1 MEEAGANALIL
12 QMKGREG
19 QLNWVSQ
26 QPLAVAAGVS
36 GQDQSVN
43 DALTAWNQ
51 GEVYTV
57 ARLCCFRDNTLPYQN
72 NAVALRAS
80 YGNWRDELGLRWLD
94 PAKAEGQAY
103 VAGLCGELAALGFD
117 EIVLECWAY
126 PSRGNLD
133 VITDGPAGDRQAVTD
148 LALALLEQID
158 AETEGYDVRISLVA
172 DGELLERTGL
182 DLNSLDQWEGNIWT
196 VGEGEYL
203 AGLDKNADGGRIVR
217 IVSALEGKEAGAQG
231 VLPEP
236 ELG

>member
-1 MEEAGANALIL
+1 M
-12 QMKGREG
+12 
-19 QLNWVSQ
+19 
-26 QPLAVAAGVS
+26 
-36 GQDQSVN
+36 
-43 DALTAWNQ
+43 
-51 GEVYTV
+51 
-57 ARLCCFRDNTLPYQN
+57 
-72 NAVALRAS
+72 
-80 YGNWRDELGLRWLD
+80 
-94 PAKAEGQAY
+94 
-103 VAGLCGELAALGFD
+103 
-117 EIVLECWAY
+117 
-126 PSRGNLD
+126 
-133 VITDGPAGDRQAVTD
+133 TD

-203 AGLDKNADGGRIVR
+203 AGLDENADGGRIVR

>member
-1 MEEAGANALIL
+1 M
-12 QMKGREG
+12 
-19 QLNWVSQ
+19 
-26 QPLAVAAGVS
+26 
-36 GQDQSVN
+36 
-43 DALTAWNQ
+43 
-51 GEVYTV
+51 
-57 ARLCCFRDNTLPYQN
+57 
-72 NAVALRAS
+72 
-80 YGNWRDELGLRWLD
+80 
-94 PAKAEGQAY
+94 
-103 VAGLCGELAALGFD
+103 
-117 EIVLECWAY
+117 LECWAY

-203 AGLDKNADGGRIVR
+203 AGLDENADGGRIVR

-236 ELG
+236 GTGINRSRWLRYAAGGCFPFRGGAENAGIKMTEL

>member
-1 MEEAGANALIL
+1 M
-12 QMKGREG
+12 
-19 QLNWVSQ
+19 
-26 QPLAVAAGVS
+26 
-36 GQDQSVN
+36 
-43 DALTAWNQ
+43 
-51 GEVYTV
+51 
-57 ARLCCFRDNTLPYQN
+57 
-72 NAVALRAS
+72 
-80 YGNWRDELGLRWLD
+80 
-94 PAKAEGQAY
+94 
-103 VAGLCGELAALGFD
+103 
-117 EIVLECWAY
+117 LECWAY

-148 LALALLEQID
+148 LALA
-158 AETEGYDVRISLVA
+158 LVA

>member
-1 MEEAGANALIL
+1 M
-12 QMKGREG
+12 
-19 QLNWVSQ
+19 S
-26 QPLAVAAGVS
+26 P
-36 GQDQSVN
+36 
-43 DALTAWNQ
+43 
-51 GEVYTV
+51 
-57 ARLCCFRDNTLPYQN
+57 
-72 NAVALRAS
+72 
-80 YGNWRDELGLRWLD
+80 
-94 PAKAEGQAY
+94 
-103 VAGLCGELAALGFD
+103 GLCGELAALGFD

-217 IVSALEGKEAGAQG
+217 IRICAGRERSGSAGCAPGAGTGINRSRWLRYAAG
-231 VLPEP
+231 GCFPFRGGAENAGIKMT
-236 ELG
+236 EL